1 MAESVKFLE
10 MFPCCE
16 PLESSCG
23 GLNKAAVLSASVST
37 GVRTINLTAMYGQP
51 STPEVLVVMWIDSY
65 SFFVLRGLPC
75 P

>member
-16 PLESSCG
+16 SLESSCG

-37 GVRTINLTAMYGQP
+37 AERTIKLTARFAEP
-51 STPEVLVVMWIDSY
+51 PAPAELE
-65 SFFVLRGLPC
+65 LLE
-75 P
+75 